1 MAQTWNDVLEYVK
14 IHLGVPV
21 NQLEISD
28 EDIVRL
34 LKNQVLPLFS
44 QYAPR
49 KRFRRIDEKNI
60 NSESSFSASPMWE
73 YKIPLDT
80 DEYIIDIRD
89 IYAGKQPAVLDTFG
103 GSVLSSLDVMDVA
116 MANTFTDIIRSMTT
130 VQSWEFFPPNIVVFD
145 KKFRVGII
153 EYYTVHSNLSTIEPD
168 KYHLFF
174 KKLCLANVKLWIASM
189 RSKFDQLNTP
199 AAQLQ
204 LNWERL
210 ETQGN
215 EEKRE
220 VMEALNL
227 LPTDFLIYIT

>member
-1 MAQTWNDVLEYVK
+1 MAQTWNDVLEYIK
-14 IHLGVPV
+14 IHLGVPI
-21 NQLEISD
+21 NILEIGD
-28 EDIVRL
+28 DDLIRL

-44 QYAPR
+44 QFSPR
-49 KRFRRIDEKNI
+49 KKFGRIEEKDI
-60 NSESSFSASPMWE
+60 HSSKFKAQPQWE
-73 YKIPLDT
+73 YKIPLEP

-89 IYAGKQPAVLDTFG
+89 VYAGREPAVLDTFG
-103 GSVLSSLDVMDVA
+103 GSVLSSLDIIDVA
-116 MANTFTDIIRSMTT
+116 MANTFTDAIRSMTT
-130 VQSWEFFPPNIVVFD
+130 RQSWEFLPPNILIFD
-145 KKFRVGII
+145 KPFRIGII
-153 EYYTVHSNLSTIEPD
+153 EYMTVHSNLLTIEPD

-174 KKLCLANVKLWIASM
+174 KKLCLANVKLWISAM

-210 ETQGN
+210 ESQGN

-227 LPTDFLIYIT
+227 LPTDFLIYIV